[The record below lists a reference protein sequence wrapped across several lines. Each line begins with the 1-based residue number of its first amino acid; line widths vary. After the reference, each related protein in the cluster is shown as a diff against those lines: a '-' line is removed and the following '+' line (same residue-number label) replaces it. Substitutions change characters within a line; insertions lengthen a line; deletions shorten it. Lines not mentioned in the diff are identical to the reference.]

1 MCLGGWWSICLFN
14 APLFSEDFKVES
26 TGLGAVCCQEGTVE
40 EADRAGKGIENKE
53 GETALQM
60 SIRGGRNEGRQE
72 ERAI

>member
-1 MCLGGWWSICLFN
+1 M
-14 APLFSEDFKVES
+14 
-26 TGLGAVCCQEGTVE
+26 CCQEGTVE